1 MVVYIYNR
9 RMALYIHP
17 ENQEL
22 LWKVVNKNP
31 VIEQYFTSY
40 PANIQESWFKQIISS
55 FYEQNR
61 QNVSNSEQLYE
72 INKNTL
78 TYMVQ
83 DINRNIQYIK
93 DQRGREVTN
102 ENTQVN
108 KNTQINQNMP
118 MGQNDFLKPHSI
130 TENKE
135 DRFTN
140 QYNQYQQNYQ
150 SMFDKKVPES
160 IDFREN
166 FDDQPISGNMDELVQ
181 RHLRERDEEL
191 KRYAMPSIMPNLNPV
206 NNNNNQIQ
214 SQPFFGQGLKS
225 QPNNFIDD
233 HRSSEKLG
241 SNRLIINNSP
251 ENVKISVE
259 EIPSSPYQEKEEM
272 IRNGYHNRNKNEN
285 YTLKW
290 LDNENSEKINCL
302 ENEINMLKNQVL
314 QMSDKISFLINANKD
329 IFDFSAQKLKMS
341 PNTTI
346 KGGFLFDPNY

>member
-1 MVVYIYNR
+1 MGVYIYYR

-31 VIEQYFTSY
+31 IVEQYFSAY

-61 QNVSNSEQLYE
+61 TNVSNSDQLYE

-83 DINRNIQYIK
+83 DINRNIQYLK
-93 DQRGREVTN
+93 EQRERTSVQ
-102 ENTQVN
+102 ENTQLN
-108 KNTQINQNMP
+108 
-118 MGQNDFLKPHSI
+118 QNDFLKPHSV
-130 TENKE
+130 TENRE
-135 DRFTN
+135 DKFTN

-150 SMFDKKVPES
+150 AMFDKKVPES
-160 IDFREN
+160 IDFREK

-191 KRYAMPSIMPNLNPV
+191 KRYAMPPVMPNLIPV
-206 NNNNNQIQ
+206 NNNRVEPP
-214 SQPFFGQGLKS
+214 PFFGNASNPLGQ
-225 QPNNFIDD
+225 NNSITQQ
-233 HRSSEKLG
+233 RPQNA
-241 SNRLIINNSP
+241 NRLVIDPSP
-251 ENVKISVE
+251 ENVKIAVE
-259 EIPSSPYQEKEEM
+259 EITPQTYPNRETLL
-272 IRNGYHNRNKNEN
+272 RNGLNTNEKRTED
-285 YTLKW
+285 YTVKW
-290 LDNENSEKINCL
+290 LDNENSDKIHSL
-302 ENEINMLKNQVL
+302 EQEIVILKGQVL

-341 PNTTI
+341 PGTI
-346 KGGFLFDPNY
+346 KGGFLFDPSQYSNFT